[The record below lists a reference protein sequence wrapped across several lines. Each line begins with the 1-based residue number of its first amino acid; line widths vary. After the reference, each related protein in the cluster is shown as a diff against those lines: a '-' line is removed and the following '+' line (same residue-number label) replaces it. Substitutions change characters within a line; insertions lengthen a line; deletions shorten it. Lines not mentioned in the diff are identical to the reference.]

1 LFGTQ
6 SFVNNL
12 LVQVRKLV
20 AYLYIKEMESIEE
33 NAEEEG
39 FYSSS
44 LKRGI
49 DLLWNN
55 GEI

>member
-33 NAEEEG
+33 NSEEEG
-39 FYSSS
+39 LY
-44 LKRGI
+44 
-49 DLLWNN
+49 
-55 GEI
+55 